1 MLLKLLV
8 GMLLMARAVGSLR
21 TLGVKIGDKMALRN
35 YLLYFSCVLINQ
47 EEIGLERFTLA
58 VALHNEQI

>member
-1 MLLKLLV
+1 
-8 GMLLMARAVGSLR
+8 MARAVGSLR